1 MENVQSQPVTESSAL
16 QMMSKGDNWAGT
28 NAFKKIVAK
37 NDSALNRFNLATG
50 YQRTGRL
57 DQAKGIYTDLLK
69 DGRFTLISAI
79 PVGGL
84 GARTFNA
91 ADEAASRLLY
101 IQWLQSGGVSAKL
114 SGVTSADQ
122 LGVFAST
129 VEGGPRGEVSDQQ
142 AAVLDRQDQ
151 SQGVAP

>member
-1 MENVQSQPVTESSAL
+1 
-16 QMMSKGDNWAGT
+16 MMSQGDNWAGT

-57 DQAKGIYTDLLK
+57 DQAKSIYTDLLK

-101 IQWLQSGGVSAKL
+101 IQWRQSGGVSAKSL

-122 LGVFAST
+122 LGVFASS
-129 VEGGPRGEVSDQQ
+129 VEGGPRGEVTDQQ
-142 AAVLDRQDQ
+142 ASALDRQDRP
-151 SQGVAP
+151 QGVTP